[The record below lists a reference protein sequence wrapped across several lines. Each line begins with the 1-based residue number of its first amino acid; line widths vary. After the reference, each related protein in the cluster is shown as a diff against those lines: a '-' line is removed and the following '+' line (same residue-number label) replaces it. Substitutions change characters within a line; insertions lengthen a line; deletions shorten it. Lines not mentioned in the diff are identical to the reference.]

1 MNRLGEILVTREAVS
16 ADGLRSALEACRR
29 HGGRLGT
36 WLVRLGLVNES
47 TLLSALSEQTHC
59 PSVGTL
65 DLASAPTEW
74 RAMLPSPYARR
85 HLVVA
90 FGRQGRTLDVAMV
103 NPNDLVLLDEIASM
117 TGLVIRPHVATEA
130 GVAAALAIPLAATA
144 AEASPPPPGPPRG
157 TVKEW
162 RQFWR
167 YESTPPELMQALDAQ
182 PAPAPAM
189 AASLFPS
196 LEPVD
201 GARLHKAAATLEDL
215 ADALATI
222 NHRDQV
228 ATLVLD
234 FAATMADRVALFS
247 VHQGKVM
254 GWASSAPGVVE
265 EDFHTLIL
273 PLDRPSLF
281 LNLWRGADIHVGP
294 LTGGE
299 GNELLLDAFG
309 PPRPPAAIIV
319 PLRVRGKTAAFLWLD
334 RGTDGIADVPLTTV
348 RELAR
353 LGGLALEVLVIR
365 QKLKVQT
372 RLTGEGAGD

>member
-1 MNRLGEILVTREAVS
+1 MTKLQVLLRVPSEAQSGFASRV
-16 ADGLRSALEACRR
+16 L
-29 HGGRLGT
+29 
-36 WLVRLGLVNES
+36 
-47 TLLSALSEQTHC
+47 Q
-59 PSVGTL
+59 
-65 DLASAPTEW
+65 DLAPRFLAG
-74 RAMLPSPYARR
+74 SPARFK
-85 HLVVA
+85 V
-90 FGRQGRTLDVAMV
+90 TLS
-103 NPNDLVLLDEIASM
+103 N
-117 TGLVIRPHVATEA
+117 
-130 GVAAALAIPLAATA
+130 
-144 AEASPPPPGPPRG
+144 
-157 TVKEW
+157 
-162 RQFWR
+162 
-167 YESTPPELMQALDAQ
+167 LDA
-182 PAPAPAM
+182 P
-189 AASLFPS
+189 
-196 LEPVD
+196 
-201 GARLHKAAATLEDL
+201 RLS
-215 ADALATI
+215 I
-222 NHRDQV
+222 VPFRR
-228 ATLVLD
+228 
-234 FAATMADRVALFS
+234 DRVALFS

-309 PPRPPAAIIV
+309 PPRPPAVIIV